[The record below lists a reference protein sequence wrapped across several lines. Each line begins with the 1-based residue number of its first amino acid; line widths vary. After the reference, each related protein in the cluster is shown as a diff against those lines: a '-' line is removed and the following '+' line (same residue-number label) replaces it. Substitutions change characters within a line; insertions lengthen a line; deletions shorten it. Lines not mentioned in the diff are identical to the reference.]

1 MRKIDKNETSRDRFK
16 RLATSRTNE
25 ILKRLKIL
33 GNCANRQVYEYSEK
47 DIEAIFS
54 VIERKVKEVKTKFH
68 FPKEEKFK
76 L

>member
-1 MRKIDKNETSRDRFK
+1 MRKVEKNETARDRFK
-16 RLATSRTNE
+16 RLATLRTNE
-25 ILKRLKIL
+25 VLRRLKIL
-33 GNCANRQVYEYSEK
+33 GNCANRQAYEYSEK

-54 VIERKVKEVKTKFH
+54 AIERKVREVKTKFH

>member
-1 MRKIDKNETSRDRFK
+1 MRKTEKDENSRDRFK
-16 RLATSRTNE
+16 RLATLRTNE
-25 ILKRLKIL
+25 ILRRLKIL
-33 GNCANRQVYEYSEK
+33 GNCANRQIYAYSEK

-68 FPKEEKFK
+68 FPKEEKFR

>member
-1 MRKIDKNETSRDRFK
+1 MKKVERNETSRDRFK
-16 RLATSRTNE
+16 RLATLRTNE
-25 ILKRLKIL
+25 VLRRLKIL

-47 DIEAIFS
+47 DIETIFS
-54 VIERKVKEVKTKFH
+54 VIERKAKEVKTKFH

>member
-1 MRKIDKNETSRDRFK
+1 MRKINKNETSRDRFK

-25 ILKRLKIL
+25 VLKRLKIL
-33 GNCANRQVYEYSEK
+33 GNCSNRQVYEYSEK

-54 VIERKVKEVKTKFH
+54 AIDRKVKEVKTKFH

>member
-1 MRKIDKNETSRDRFK
+1 MRKIEKNETPRDRFK

-33 GNCANRQVYEYSEK
+33 GNCANRQIYEYSEK
-47 DIEAIFS
+47 DIETIFS

>member
-1 MRKIDKNETSRDRFK
+1 MRKVGKNETARDRFK
-16 RLATSRTNE
+16 RLATLRTNE
-25 ILKRLKIL
+25 VLRKLKIL
-33 GNCANRQVYEYSEK
+33 GNCANRQAYEYLEK

-54 VIERKVKEVKTKFH
+54 VIERKVKEVKTKFN

>member
-1 MRKIDKNETSRDRFK
+1 MQKVEKNETARDRFK
-16 RLATSRTNE
+16 RLATLRTNE
-25 ILKRLKIL
+25 VLKRLKIL

-47 DIEAIFS
+47 DIETIFS
-54 VIERKVKEVKTKFH
+54 VIEQKIKEVKTKFQ